1 MAPTAYVQELSKLTS
16 TSDLM
21 SSIALVYF
29 SPTGNTKKAV
39 SSIGELPCVTVKTFD
54 ITGNVE
60 VPETDL
66 SGFDFVVFGAPV
78 YAGRIPACSVDR
90 FKRMKG
96 SGTPCALVLTYGNR
110 AYEDAPREL
119 GDIAEAN
126 GFRIKGVAT
135 MASQHTYGQ
144 IQLGRPNKDDIAELQ
159 EFYFHMLAKAE
170 EPETVIPLGN
180 YPYKVVETKAKFK
193 PTTNGNCLA
202 CGMCIRD
209 CRSDRRRYQD
219 GKRQLYRLYALR

>member
-1 MAPTAYVQELSKLTS
+1 MAPSAYVQELNKPTS
-16 TSDLM
+16 TSNPM

-29 SPTGNTKKAV
+29 SPTGNSKKAV

-90 FKRMKG
+90 FKKMKG

-144 IQLGRPNKDDIAELQ
+144 IQLGRPNKDDIARASGIL
-159 EFYFHMLAKAE
+159 F
-170 EPETVIPLGN
+170 
-180 YPYKVVETKAKFK
+180 
-193 PTTNGNCLA
+193 
-202 CGMCIRD
+202 
-209 CRSDRRRYQD
+209 S
-219 GKRQLYRLYALR
+219 YAGQS

>member
-1 MAPTAYVQELSKLTS
+1 MVFYLISDASDLISGFEKFYSRAFSHMAPTAYVQELSKLTS

-90 FKRMKG
+90 F
-96 SGTPCALVLTYGNR
+96 
-110 AYEDAPREL
+110 
-119 GDIAEAN
+119 
-126 GFRIKGVAT
+126 
-135 MASQHTYGQ
+135 
-144 IQLGRPNKDDIAELQ
+144 
-159 EFYFHMLAKAE
+159 
-170 EPETVIPLGN
+170 
-180 YPYKVVETKAKFK
+180 
-193 PTTNGNCLA
+193 
-202 CGMCIRD
+202 
-209 CRSDRRRYQD
+209 
-219 GKRQLYRLYALR
+219 

>member
-1 MAPTAYVQELSKLTS
+1 
-16 TSDLM
+16 M

-29 SPTGNTKKAV
+29 SPTGNSKKAV

-66 SGFDFVVFGAPV
+66 SGFDFVVFGALV
-78 YAGRIPACSVDR
+78 YAGRIPACSVER
-90 FKRMKG
+90 FKKMKG

-119 GDIAEAN
+119 GDIVAAN

-135 MASQHTYGQ
+135 MESQHTYGQ

-159 EFYFHMLAKAE
+159 EFFFLSFRPKS
-170 EPETVIPLGN
+170 
-180 YPYKVVETKAKFK
+180 VVF
-193 PTTNGNCLA
+193 
-202 CGMCIRD
+202 I
-209 CRSDRRRYQD
+209 
-219 GKRQLYRLYALR
+219 

>member
-1 MAPTAYVQELSKLTS
+1 
-16 TSDLM
+16 M

-29 SPTGNTKKAV
+29 SPTGNSKKAV

-78 YAGRIPACSVDR
+78 YAGIIPACSVER
-90 FKRMKG
+90 FKKMKG

-110 AYEDAPREL
+110 AYEDAPRGL
-119 GDIAEAN
+119 GDIVAAN

-159 EFYFHMLAKAE
+159 EFFFHMLAKAE
-170 EPETVIPLGN
+170 EPETVVPPGN
-180 YPYKVVETKAKFK
+180 YPYKVKESQFDE
-193 PTTNGNCLA
+193 L
-202 CGMCIRD
+202 
-209 CRSDRRRYQD
+209 
-219 GKRQLYRLYALR
+219 

>member
-1 MAPTAYVQELSKLTS
+1 
-16 TSDLM
+16 M

-90 FKRMKG
+90 FKKMKG

-144 IQLGRPNKDDIAELQ
+144 I
-159 EFYFHMLAKAE
+159 
-170 EPETVIPLGN
+170 
-180 YPYKVVETKAKFK
+180 
-193 PTTNGNCLA
+193 
-202 CGMCIRD
+202 
-209 CRSDRRRYQD
+209 
-219 GKRQLYRLYALR
+219 